1 MRQVL
6 LALGLVVLAVPASA
20 QVDVG
25 YPPPKSPYR
34 DLEFKQEAT
43 AFGGYFIA
51 GKDPAGAAPQNG
63 PMAGIRYEVA
73 VGGPAQFVF
82 RAARISSERR
92 VIDPAQPVAS
102 RDLGTQSWPVYLV
115 DLGLSLNLTGQRS
128 FHGIVPVVYTG
139 VGVATD
145 LDKQVEEDPFNLGTT
160 FAFSLAGGLR
170 IVPGGRFQLRADA
183 GTYIYQIKYPT
194 AYYALTSDNTSV
206 LEAKQAKNFWKRN
219 FGLTLGASYLLFR

>member
-1 MRQVL
+1 MRQAL
-6 LALGLVVLAVPASA
+6 LALGLVVFAIPAAA

-34 DLEFKQEAT
+34 DLEFRQEAT
-43 AFGGYFIA
+43 AFAGYFIGA
-51 GKDPAGAAPQNG
+51 KDPAGAAARSG
-63 PMAGIRYEVA
+63 PMGGIRYEVT

-82 RAARISSERR
+82 RAARVNSDRR
-92 VIDPAQPVAS
+92 VIDPSKPAAS
-102 RDLGTQSWPVYLV
+102 RDLGLQSWPIYLA

-128 FHGIVPVVYTG
+128 FRGVVPVIYTG
-139 VGVATD
+139 VGVVSD
-145 LDKQVEEDPFNLGTT
+145 LDKKVEEDPFNLGTT

-170 IVPGGRFQLRADA
+170 VVPGGRFQLRADA

-194 AYYALTSDNTSV
+194 AYYAPGSDNTAV
-206 LEAKQAKNFWKRN
+206 LGPRQAKNFWKRN